1 MGFFFRRLT
10 MMKLWL
16 ALVTCLVN
24 SISAFAQPMLN
35 DPNLTVSLVASGLDM
50 PTQMVFI
57 GSDDILVLQKNDGK
71 VMRITNGVLQPT
83 PVLDVDVDPRSFGGL
98 LGIALHPNFQT
109 NKYVYLRYIEGN
121 TGIDTLG
128 SAVDNG
134 NRVYRYTWDSATGT
148 LTNATLILSLPISQV
163 SGNYGGVMTFGPDGK
178 LYVVM
183 GDLGG
188 TGRLQNNPSGAP
200 PNDTSVILR
209 LNDDGTT
216 PKNNPFFSQGDP
228 VARYFAYG
236 IRNSFGM
243 AFDPVTEKLWNTEN
257 GPANWDEINL
267 VERGF
272 NSGWTKLQGPVSR
285 DADGDTTA
293 DLFSLPRSRYA
304 DPKFSWFESV
314 GVTGIAFLD
323 STKLGPEYENN
334 IFVGDY
340 VFSNLYRFQLN
351 KKRDGLLLLDDL
363 ADKVADNS
371 NERNDARIG
380 QEFNG
385 ITDLKVGHDGLLYV
399 LSLFDGAIYV
409 IHPVVEFGVSSVP
422 DGELGAAYNINLNFT
437 GGTAPYVVTV
447 VDGSLPAGLNIL
459 NGSITGTPTE
469 MKKASFTLQV
479 TEQGGAT
486 TIKSFNVRI
495 YGALSIVTKRLR
507 AGRVGRRY
515 VADLNSKGGK
525 GPYTWTLAA
534 GTLPSALTLEAAT
547 GKITGTPDTTTN
559 TNLTLQVADTLG
571 VAVQK
576 AFALVIE

>member
-1 MGFFFRRLT
+1 
-10 MMKLWL
+10 MMKLCL
-16 ALVTCLVN
+16 AFAACLVN
-24 SISAFAQPMLN
+24 AISAFAQPMLI

-71 VMRITNGVLQPT
+71 VMRVTNGVLQPT

-109 NKYVYLRYIEGN
+109 NKYVYLRYVEGN
-121 TGIDTLG
+121 TGNDTLG
-128 SAVDNG
+128 SAVDNS
-134 NRVYRYTWDSATGT
+134 NRVYRYTWDSVTGT

-163 SGNYGGVMTFGPDGK
+163 SGNYGGVLAFGPDGK
-178 LYVVM
+178 FYVSM

-188 TGRLQNNPSGAP
+188 TGQLQNNPSGAP

-216 PKNNPFFSQGDP
+216 PRNNPFFYQGDP

-243 AFDPVTEKLWNTEN
+243 AFDPVTGKLWNTEN

-267 VERGF
+267 VEPGF
-272 NSGWTKLQGPVSR
+272 NSGWTKLQGPASR
-285 DADGDTTA
+285 DADGDTTS
-293 DLFSLPRSRYA
+293 DLFSLTRSKYA

-314 GVTGIAFLD
+314 GVTGIVFLD
-323 STKLGPEYENN
+323 STELGPEYENN

-351 KKRDGLLLLDDL
+351 KKRDGLLLVDDL

-380 QEFNG
+380 ESFNG
-385 ITDLKVGHDGLLYV
+385 ITDLKVGPDGLLYV
-399 LSLFDGAIYV
+399 LSLFDGAIYA
-409 IHPVVEFGVSSVP
+409 IHPVVEFGVSAIP
-422 DGELGAAYNINLNFT
+422 DGELGAAYDINLNFT

-447 VDGSLPAGLNIL
+447 VGGSLPAGLNIV
-459 NGSITGTPTE
+459 NGSVTGTPTE
-469 MKKASFTLQV
+469 MNKALFTLQV
-479 TEQGGAT
+479 AEQGGAT
-486 TIKSFNVRI
+486 TLRTFGMRV
-495 YGALSIVTKRLR
+495 YAALSIITKSLR
-507 AGRVGRRY
+507 TGRVGKRY

-525 GPYTWTLAA
+525 GPYTWTLTA
-534 GTLPSALTLEAAT
+534 GTLPSSLALEAAT
-547 GKITGTPDTTTN
+547 GKITGTPSATAN
-559 TNLTLQVADTLG
+559 TNLTFQVTDALG

-576 AFALVIE
+576 AFALVID

>member
-1 MGFFFRRLT
+1 
-10 MMKLWL
+10 MMKICL
-16 ALVTCLVN
+16 AFAACLVN
-24 SISAFAQPMLN
+24 AISAFAQPMLI

-71 VMRITNGVLQPT
+71 VMRVTNGVLQPT

-98 LGIALHPNFQT
+98 LGITRHPNFQT
-109 NKYVYLRYIEGN
+109 NKYVYLRYVEGN
-121 TGIDTLG
+121 TGNDTLG
-128 SAVDNG
+128 SAVDNS
-134 NRVYRYTWDSATGT
+134 NRVYRYTWDSVTGT

-163 SGNYGGVMTFGPDGK
+163 SGNYGGVLAFGPDGK
-178 LYVVM
+178 LYVSM

-188 TGRLQNNPSGAP
+188 TGQLQNNPSGAP

-216 PKNNPFFSQGDP
+216 PRNNPFFSQGDP

-243 AFDPVTEKLWNTEN
+243 AFDPVTGKLWNTEN

-267 VERGF
+267 VEPGF
-272 NSGWTKLQGPVSR
+272 NSGWTKLQGPASR
-285 DADGDTTA
+285 DADGDTTS
-293 DLFSLPRSRYA
+293 DLFSLTRSKYA

-314 GVTGIAFLD
+314 GVTGIVFLD
-323 STKLGPEYENN
+323 STELGPEYENN

-351 KKRDGLLLLDDL
+351 KKRDGLLLVDDL

-380 QEFNG
+380 ESFNG
-385 ITDLKVGHDGLLYV
+385 ITDLKVGPDGLLYV

-409 IHPVVEFGVSSVP
+409 IHPVVEFGVSAIP
-422 DGELGAAYNINLNFT
+422 DGELGAAYDINLNFT

-447 VDGSLPAGLNIL
+447 VDGSLPAGLNIV
-459 NGSITGTPTE
+459 NGSVTGTPTE
-469 MKKASFTLQV
+469 MNKALFTLQV
-479 TEQGGAT
+479 AEQGGAT
-486 TIKSFNVRI
+486 TLRTFGMRV
-495 YGALSIVTKRLR
+495 YAALSVITKSLR
-507 AGRVGRRY
+507 TGRVGRRY

-534 GTLPSALTLEAAT
+534 GTLPPGLALEAAT
-547 GKITGTPDTTTN
+547 GKITGTPSATAN
-559 TNLTLQVADTLG
+559 TNLTFQVTDALG

>member
-1 MGFFFRRLT
+1 
-10 MMKLWL
+10 MMKLCL
-16 ALVTCLVN
+16 AFAACLVN
-24 SISAFAQPMLN
+24 AISAFAQPMLI

-71 VMRITNGVLQPT
+71 VMRVTNGVLQPT

-109 NKYVYLRYIEGN
+109 NKYVYLRYVEGN
-121 TGIDTLG
+121 TGNDTLG
-128 SAVDNG
+128 SAVDNS
-134 NRVYRYTWDSATGT
+134 NRVYRYTWDSVTGT

-163 SGNYGGVMTFGPDGK
+163 SGNYGGVLAFGPDGK
-178 LYVVM
+178 LYVSM

-188 TGRLQNNPSGAP
+188 TGQLQNNPSGAP

-216 PKNNPFFSQGDP
+216 PRNNPFFYQGDP

-243 AFDPVTEKLWNTEN
+243 AFDPVTGKLWNTEN

-267 VERGF
+267 VEPGF
-272 NSGWTKLQGPVSR
+272 NSGWTKLQGPASR
-285 DADGDTTA
+285 DADGDTTS
-293 DLFSLPRSRYA
+293 DLFSLTRSKYA

-314 GVTGIAFLD
+314 GVTGIVFLD
-323 STKLGPEYENN
+323 STELGPEYENN

-351 KKRDGLLLLDDL
+351 KKRDGLLLVDDL

-380 QEFNG
+380 ESFNG
-385 ITDLKVGHDGLLYV
+385 ITDLKVGPDGLLYV

-409 IHPVVEFGVSSVP
+409 IHPVVEFGVSAIP
-422 DGELGAAYNINLNFT
+422 DGELGVAYDINLNFT

-447 VDGSLPAGLNIL
+447 VDGSLPAGLNIT
-459 NGSITGTPTE
+459 NGSVTGTPTE
-469 MKKASFTLQV
+469 MNKALFTLQV
-479 TEQGGAT
+479 AEQGGAT
-486 TIKSFNVRI
+486 TLRTFGMRV
-495 YGALSIVTKRLR
+495 YAALSIITKSLR
-507 AGRVGRRY
+507 TGRVGRRY

-534 GTLPSALTLEAAT
+534 GTLPSGLALEAAT
-547 GKITGTPDTTTN
+547 GKITGTPSATAN
-559 TNLTLQVADTLG
+559 TNLTFQVTDALG